1 MQAAAATETLGS
13 LALSYPGGQSPCRT
27 TLPAI
32 VAHDHSSVLQIELV
46 ARRRSLCPL
55 AFH

>member
-46 ARRRSLCPL
+46 ERRRSLCPL

>member
-13 LALSYPGGQSPCRT
+13 LALSVSGT

-32 VAHDHSSVLQIELV
+32 VAPDHSSVLQIELV